1 MWKLLVGGVNEVG
14 LLNRYGVLIVSDSNE
29 VRERLLPIFQ
39 RDEQFI
45 ITGTAKHGNAAM
57 GCILAGRP
65 DLVIIDLA
73 MADMAGIMAFQ
84 LIMNHRPVPIIV
96 LSTHTSEGTMQ
107 TIQAMRMGAAD
118 YFHIEMLAGQMS
130 HETMTTYFLERCK
143 MAIVKGIQRV
153 YEFPVKSVEIVETTL
168 SGSLQSKHDQFQRR
182 MDIEFHLRKAI
193 TNEEFHLVY
202 QPVVDVYTNRI
213 VGLESL
219 IRWDN
224 ASLGQVPPCDFIPV
238 AEESGLI
245 HEIGEWVLREA
256 CTQSMKWQEAGLP
269 HLFMAVNLSRRQF
282 NDSGL
287 SAMIQKIL
295 EETGL
300 QPKYLELEITE
311 SMSMDVNL
319 AADALSQLKKLGVR
333 VAMDDF
339 GTGYSSLGYL
349 KDFPI
354 DKLKIDQSFI
364 KGLKHREVNAAI
376 VNTVITM
383 AKNLNLLVVAEG
395 LETEE
400 ELQVLRDCGCR
411 FVQGYYFSK
420 PVLAESIEHM
430 LNADTRNKPNRIVI

>member
-1 MWKLLVGGVNEVG
+1 MG
-14 LLNRYGVLIVSDSNE
+14 LMNRCGVLIVSDSNE
-29 VRERLLPIFQ
+29 LKELLDTIFQ
-39 RDEQFI
+39 KDEQFV
-45 ITGTAKHGNAAM
+45 ITGTAKHGNAALNCM
-57 GCILAGRP
+57 LEERP
-65 DLVIIDLA
+65 DLAIIDLA
-73 MADMAGIMAFQ
+73 MPAGIKALQ
-84 LIMNHRPVPIIV
+84 LIMNRHPIPIVV
-96 LSTHTSEGTMQ
+96 LSTQTSEGAMR
-107 TIQAMRMGAAD
+107 TIQAMRIGAAD
-118 YFHIEMLAGQMS
+118 YYHKEMLSGHTS
-130 HETMTTYFLERCK
+130 HDSVISYFLERCK
-143 MAIVKGIQRV
+143 LAVLNGIQGV
-153 YEFPVKSVEIVETTL
+153 YESPLKTAGIMEAAL
-168 SGSLQSKHDQFQRR
+168 SASLQGKHDQFQRR

-193 TNEEFHLVY
+193 ANKEFHLVY
-202 QPVVDVYTNRI
+202 QPVVDVHTNSV

-219 IRWDN
+219 IRWHN
-224 ASLGQVPPCDFIPV
+224 ATLGQVPPGDFIPV

-256 CTQSMKWQEAGLP
+256 CVQNMKWQEAGLP
-269 HLFMAVNLSRRQF
+269 CLFMAVNLSRRQF

-295 EETGL
+295 KETGL

-311 SMSMDVNL
+311 SMSMEVNL
-319 AADALSQLKKLGVR
+319 AADVLSQLKKLGVR

-339 GTGYSSLGYL
+339 GTGYSSLGFL

-364 KGLKHREVNAAI
+364 KGLKHQEVNAAI

-420 PVLAESIEHM
+420 PVQAESVAEM
-430 LNADTRNKPNRIVI
+430 LLDTRNKRTG

>member
-1 MWKLLVGGVNEVG
+1 MG
-14 LLNRYGVLIVSDSNE
+14 LLTRYGVLIVSDSKE
-29 VRERLLPIFQ
+29 LKESLLPIFQ
-39 RDEQFI
+39 KDEQFV
-45 ITGTAKHGNAAM
+45 ITGTAKHGNAALDCM
-57 GCILAGRP
+57 LEGKP
-65 DLVIIDLA
+65 DLAIIDIA
-73 MADMAGIMAFQ
+73 MPGMAGIKALQ
-84 LIMNHRPVPIIV
+84 IIMNHRPIPIVAI
-96 LSTHTSEGTMQ
+96 STHTSEGAMQ
-107 TIQAMRMGAAD
+107 IIQAMRIGAAD
-118 YFHIEMLAGQMS
+118 YFHKEMLVGEAS
-130 HETMTTYFLERCK
+130 HGSIITYFLERCRL
-143 MAIVKGIQRV
+143 AILNGIPGV
-153 YEFPVKSVEIVETTL
+153 YESPVKSAGIAEAAL
-168 SGSLQSKHDQFQRR
+168 SGSLQVKHDQFRRR

-193 TNEEFHLVY
+193 TNKEFHLVY
-202 QPVVDVYTNRI
+202 QPVVDVYMNRI

-219 IRWDN
+219 IRWHN
-224 ASLGQVPPCDFIPV
+224 SALGQVPPCDFIPI

-256 CTQSMKWQEAGLP
+256 CKQTMKWQEAGLP
-269 HLFMAVNLSRRQF
+269 GLFMAVNLSRKQF

-295 EETGL
+295 KETGL

-311 SMSMDVNL
+311 SMSMEVNL

-339 GTGYSSLGYL
+339 GTGYSSLGFL

-420 PVLAESIEHM
+420 PVLAETIEEM
-430 LNADTRNKPNRIVI
+430 LNTDTRNKQTG